1 MKQTIRRGVFETN
14 SSSVHTLVVD
24 KKCSRVPYPKSMLMY
39 SGEYG
44 WEVDKLD
51 TPEEKLSY
59 VYTSILSLPDE
70 EERQRKLIKVS
81 EILNSVGVEIEDF
94 DPSNNKKD
102 DEDEDDDYYCIDHV
116 YDTFGFVSRILSE
129 PELFLQFIFGKDS
142 YIHTDNDNNDDMFSL
157 EDEDSEDRFIYT
169 KYN

>member
-24 KKCSRVPYPKSMLMY
+24 KKCPRVPYPKSMSMY

-59 VYTSILSLPDE
+59 VYTSILLLSDE
-70 EERQRKLIKVS
+70 EEKQRKLVKVS
-81 EILNSVGVEIEDF
+81 EILNSVGVEIEDSF
-94 DPSNNKKD
+94 DPSIK
-102 DEDEDDDYYCIDHV
+102 EDIEEDDYHIDHAC
-116 YDTFGFVSRILSE
+116 DTFGFVSRILSE

-142 YIHTDNDNNDDMFSL
+142 YIYTDNDNNDDMFSL
-157 EDEDSEDRFIYT
+157 EDEDSEDKFIFT